1 MGPAGAL
8 GVRRQGS
15 AFPLSHQSKLT
26 LKSTCKLRS
35 GWVGKENRV
44 SSFLRRSLAFGTW
57 VLWYTPV
64 GHTRRRTA
72 SVREMEEARE
82 LGS

>member
-1 MGPAGAL
+1 MNNGSSWGPGRGTPGLSFSANGYSRRVCAR
-8 GVRRQGS
+8 GVI
-15 AFPLSHQSKLT
+15 AA
-26 LKSTCKLRS
+26 
-35 GWVGKENRV
+35 KENRV

-64 GHTRRRTA
+64 GRTRRRTA